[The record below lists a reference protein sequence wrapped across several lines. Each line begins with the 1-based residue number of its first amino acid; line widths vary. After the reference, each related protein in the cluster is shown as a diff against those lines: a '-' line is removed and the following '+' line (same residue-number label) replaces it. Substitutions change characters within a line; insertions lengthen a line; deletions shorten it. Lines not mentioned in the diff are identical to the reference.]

1 MVNTR
6 SASKSASV
14 AGATDSTGT
23 EATATTA
30 TTSSGDTYTS
40 TGAST
45 DTSNEASSTAAA
57 SEVTAP
63 ASATARVPAPAPP
76 APTPAT
82 PKPVKPHTPRRAC
95 SNASSKG
102 RRREL
107 LKAKEELLKKQ
118 MELAAVRVAMLEE
131 ETDDEEEEDDT
142 STIRGVRMSEWVQQS
157 TLALTMQPHHA
168 VPREDAGATAGLPRR
183 TSMPEPRI
191 EASPPGAAL
200 ENAAPPSAR
209 REPCP
214 MGADE
219 PRVQLPPNPYTSEP
233 HVYEP
238 PRPVQHRYDPRP
250 SAFDYK
256 ELAEAIALAARAL
269 PSPPQHVAAPRHVN
283 ELPTFS
289 GASSDWLP
297 FKAAYEESAQSLT
310 EQENLSRLRRA
321 IKGAA
326 KEAVHCLFI
335 GTPST
340 REVMELLSAQFGR
353 PDALIIHEMEKLRR
367 LPKIVD
373 TPKAICD
380 FAATMTNAT
389 ATVVALKK
397 EQYLHNAEIVN
408 NVVEK
413 LPATLRNE
421 CYTYI
426 TEQPEDIPDLVKLT
440 QFAKRAAARCSRF
453 APMDIAASDR
463 REPAPKKTARTYHVD
478 TTTAAKPVCP
488 ICGEKHE
495 AAACPTLKR
504 AEVPAR
510 WDIAKKYKLCFRCM
524 KIRKYRHSC
533 KPKQCDKDGCTYMHH
548 PLLHG
553 GTYAST
559 ASTQVVQESE
569 AVTTAREERSA
580 TGLLKIL
587 QVRVTGPKGSLDTYA
602 LLDDGSTCTLIES
615 AVAQQIGATG
625 PPSPFYIEGVS
636 GMKIDASESRR
647 VNLKICGRNTSEVDI
662 CARTVPD
669 IGVSPQTVPAGII
682 ESCPHVQDIKEDILY
697 ERGAATILLGQD
709 NWELLLTHAFKSGA
723 RGQPV
728 ASLTTLGWVLH
739 GVQYRQPAVQRVHH
753 LTVQP
758 LQEETM
764 EKMMRDHFALE
775 SLCVDKKKS
784 YTEAERRALT
794 QLEENTRALPAG
806 GYETCLLWKEDD
818 PRPPDNYSSTMKR
831 LELLEK
837 KLDKNEAMKTRYN
850 AQMQVLLDSG
860 YAEEAPREKNEKIW
874 YLPHFAVINPQ
885 KPEKLR
891 IVHDAAARTRGT
903 SLNDMLLP
911 GPDLLQSL
919 PGVLMRFRQHAVA
932 VSADIKDMFMRV
944 HIREEDRDMQRFL
957 WRGDRRAGPPTEYR
971 MKSVIFGATSSPCTA
986 IYVKNSNAERYKD
999 IYPEAAE
1006 AVVRNHYV
1014 DDYLASYETEEEAV
1028 RISTEVNKI
1037 HHFAN
1042 YDLQKWT
1049 SNSRIV
1055 LAQLSSSEAE
1065 DPRLLQLDP
1074 GKLLGMVW
1082 HPEDDTLSF
1091 NLNKHRIPEAILSGE
1106 RTPTKREALRT
1117 VMSIYDPLGLATP
1130 VTVQAKRILQ
1140 DVWRSGIDWDAQL
1153 EDNEAR
1159 AWRSWIEHAQQLPRL
1174 AVPRC
1179 YASYSGAA
1187 TRELHVFVDAS
1198 SSAYAAVVYW
1208 RVVDQ
1213 EGNTHLS
1220 LVSGKARVAQLNKV
1234 VSIPR
1239 LELQAAVLGCR
1250 LAQAAIEEHDLKPS
1264 RRVYWSDS
1272 RTVLTWLRNG
1282 PRTYKPFVAH
1292 RVAEISDTTKT
1303 KEWRWVPTKENTAD
1317 DATRD
1322 TPPDFNSSHRWYRGP
1337 AFLYLPEEHWPREE
1351 KIVEE
1356 DTGEERTLVTVAA
1369 TRLSEALPDIT
1380 RFSNFM
1386 RVIRATA
1393 RVLQF
1398 IELLRAKK
1406 QTVLHKRTKKNEE
1419 ADPAWT
1425 STTPRTATRAATPAV
1440 KTAVRKY
1447 LLLSARHMHCAR
1459 QLWLRS
1465 QQQENFAEEI
1475 AALQKSVAIPTTSR
1489 LHNLSVILDEE
1500 KIIRLRSRIATAAD
1514 ITPSQRE
1521 PAVLDGNHRWTRL
1534 YIAWVHKQLHHGG
1547 FETTANEVRQHYW
1560 VLRLRHA
1567 VRSEVKQCL
1576 ACRIRKATPAQP
1588 STGNHPHTR
1597 LAHHQRPFTYTGLDY
1612 FGPLMVTVGRT
1623 KQKRYGVLFTCL
1635 TTRAVHLEV
1644 AGSLST
1650 DSAIMALR
1658 RFIARR
1664 NCPSELH
1671 SDNGTNLRGAD
1682 VELKKAALAAMEEE
1696 ASVRFIQWRYIP
1708 PSAPFM
1714 GGAWERLV
1722 RSVKNAL
1729 QVTLHERAPKEEVLA
1744 TLLVEAE
1751 HTINSRPLTH
1761 VSTSADDEEALTPN
1775 HFLLGEPSRVP
1786 LPGAFTEDDKAGR
1799 KDWRKSQR
1807 LADMFWARWVR
1818 EYLPELQHR
1827 REPRATNGA
1836 IKKDDLVLIAD
1847 GTLPRNCWPRGVVVS
1862 TYPGPDGEVRAVDVR
1877 TNRGVL
1883 RRPTK
1888 KLVILPVNT

>member
-6 SASKSASV
+6 SASKSALV

-82 PKPVKPHTPRRAC
+82 PKPVKLHTPRRAC

-478 TTTAAKPVCP
+478 TTTAAKPACP

-669 IGVSPQTVPAGII
+669 IGVSPQTVPAGIV
-682 ESCPHVQDIKEDILY
+682 ESCPHLQDIKEDILY

-739 GVQYRQPAVQRVHH
+739 GVQYRQPAMQRVHH

-831 LELLEK
+831 LELLER

-919 PGVLMRFRQHAVA
+919 PGVLMRFRQHPVA

-1187 TRELHVFVDAS
+1187 TRELHIFVDAS

-1208 RVVDQ
+1208 RVIDQ

-1447 LLLSARHMHCAR
+1447 LLLSARHMHRAR

-1576 ACRIRKATPAQP
+1576 ACRIRKATHAQP

-1775 HFLLGEPSRVP
+1775 HFLLGAPSRVP
-1786 LPGAFTEDDKAGR
+1786 LP
-1799 KDWRKSQR
+1799 
-1807 LADMFWARWVR
+1807 
-1818 EYLPELQHR
+1818 
-1827 REPRATNGA
+1827 
-1836 IKKDDLVLIAD
+1836 
-1847 GTLPRNCWPRGVVVS
+1847 
-1862 TYPGPDGEVRAVDVR
+1862 
-1877 TNRGVL
+1877 
-1883 RRPTK
+1883 
-1888 KLVILPVNT
+1888 